1 MPSVNVSFWQLEKR
15 TNSTMIPSGNG
26 TRYACQIFDTCSMV
40 TPRIRLNINGAAGN
54 PTLLNYCYIDDLTRY
69 YFVKDW
75 VWLNGLWEAQLV
87 EDVCAT
93 WRNNILNATEYVSRA
108 ASDFDGRV
116 VDTLYPTISNV
127 EYAKVTATNPYND
140 NVETGNFI
148 LSTVCSGYAGFGATT
163 YWRLSAQAFESLRT
177 AMLSSADYLNISS
190 SEISGDLTKALFNP
204 YQYCVSCMWFPLT
217 MPLGEA
223 VTQLAFGWWTV
234 PVEDSASV
242 VTAGLDTMYIYRAF
256 AVPKHPQSA
265 ERGSFL
271 NISPYSR
278 YTLYFPPFGE
288 IALDGN
294 KIGDA
299 ATIYAK
305 VLIDAYTGAGYLYV
319 STDDPGD
326 NLDGMAS
333 NIIAVSSAQIGVP
346 VSLAQLSY
354 ETADSVGQLV
364 STAITGLYGAAKGL
378 VDSAGHI
385 TSAIGS
391 ALSGD
396 FSGAVDELG
405 EIGGTVAN
413 NVGDAAQASLTE
425 VQYKGTCGAVSVYNT
440 SPYLQARFFRLVDDD
455 PERRGRP
462 LCKVRRLGDL
472 SGYVKCLDSDIA
484 IAGTKAEAE
493 AVKQYLATGIFI
505 E

>member
-1 MPSVNVSFWQLEKR
+1 
-15 TNSTMIPSGNG
+15 
-26 TRYACQIFDTCSMV
+26 
-40 TPRIRLNINGAAGN
+40 
-54 PTLLNYCYIDDLTRY
+54 
-69 YFVKDW
+69 
-75 VWLNGLWEAQLV
+75 
-87 EDVCAT
+87 
-93 WRNNILNATEYVSRA
+93 
-108 ASDFDGRV
+108 
-116 VDTLYPTISNV
+116 
-127 EYAKVTATNPYND
+127 
-140 NVETGNFI
+140 
-148 LSTVCSGYAGFGATT
+148 
-163 YWRLSAQAFESLRT
+163 
-177 AMLSSADYLNISS
+177 MLSSADYLNISS

-217 MPLGEA
+217 MPLGESVA
-223 VTQLAFGWWTV
+223 QLAFGWWTV

-242 VTAGLDTMYIYRAF
+242 VTAGLDTMYIYRSF
-256 AVPKHPQSA
+256 AVPKHPQAA

-354 ETADSVGQLV
+354 ETVDSVGQLV

-385 TSAIGS
+385 T
-391 ALSGD
+391 
-396 FSGAVDELG
+396 
-405 EIGGTVAN
+405 
-413 NVGDAAQASLTE
+413 
-425 VQYKGTCGAVSVYNT
+425 
-440 SPYLQARFFRLVDDD
+440 
-455 PERRGRP
+455 
-462 LCKVRRLGDL
+462 
-472 SGYVKCLDSDIA
+472 
-484 IAGTKAEAE
+484 
-493 AVKQYLATGIFI
+493 
-505 E
+505 